1 MQKQYSSDLT
11 DSQWQVIS
19 KYIHYQRES
28 KHAYRRIVEA
38 INYICKNG
46 CVWRDLPIDFP
57 PWQTVYYYF
66 RRWNNDT
73 TIDLILNELHE
84 IKRIKAG
91 KKPMP
96 TALIVDSQS
105 VKNSSTA
112 TQAIGV
118 DGGKLIKGRK
128 RLYVTDTLGN
138 LMYVK
143 VSAANEHDS
152 TIAKEAFAS
161 ALLESEMFGNVSLIY
176 ADSAFG
182 GSFREWASEKQ
193 IEVQVPKTYSIKSKE
208 GNFYIS
214 PKRWVVERTI
224 SWSNNAR
231 RLAKDHEREPS
242 SSEAF
247 IKWQAIRLAL

>member
-1 MQKQYSSDLT
+1 VQKQYSSDLT

-28 KHAYRRIVEA
+28 KYAYRRIVEA

-57 PWQTVYYYF
+57 PWQIVYYYF
-66 RRWNNDT
+66 HKWDKDA
-73 TIDLILNELHE
+73 TIDLIMNELHE
-84 IKRIKAG
+84 IKRVKVG
-91 KKPMP
+91 KKPIP

-105 VKNSSTA
+105 VKNTPTA
-112 TQAIGV
+112 TQDIGV

-128 RLYVTDTLGN
+128 RLYITDTMGN

-152 TIAKEAFAS
+152 TIAKEAFES
-161 ALLESEMFGNVSLIY
+161 ALLESEMFGYVSLIY

-182 GSFREWASEKQ
+182 GSFKEWANEKQ
-193 IEVQVPKTYSIKSKE
+193 IEVEVPKTYTIRSTE

-214 PKRWVVERTI
+214 PRRWVVERSI
-224 SWSNNAR
+224 AWSNNGR
-231 RLAKDHEREPS
+231 RLTKDYERKVS
-242 SSEAF
+242 TSEAF